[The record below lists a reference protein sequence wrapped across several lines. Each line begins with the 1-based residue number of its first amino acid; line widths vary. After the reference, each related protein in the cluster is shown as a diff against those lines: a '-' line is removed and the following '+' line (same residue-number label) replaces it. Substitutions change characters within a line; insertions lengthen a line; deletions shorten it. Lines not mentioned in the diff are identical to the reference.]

1 MVITQAPFRMS
12 FFGGGTD
19 FPAFYQEHG
28 GKVISTSIDKY
39 CYVNVRHLPPFF
51 DYTNEISYS
60 QRERVNS
67 VEEIQHPAI
76 REAMKFLDM
85 RELTLTYDADLPARS
100 GLGTS
105 SSFAVAMLMGFYALK
120 GKYVDKKRLAEEAIY
135 LERIL
140 CKESGGVQD
149 QIAASYG
156 GLNKIT
162 FSKEGFE
169 INPVVISNERKDR
182 LNDNL
187 MLFFTGFSRFS
198 FTVQQEHEKAI
209 HSKEQ
214 QLLEMLSLVD
224 QAEEILTS
232 GNLDEFGRML
242 DYTWRL
248 KRGVNS
254 AVSTSQIDQAYETA
268 MQAGALGG
276 KLLGAGGG
284 GFLLLYVQPEK
295 QKAVSQAL
303 YKLKE
308 IPFRFETGGAR
319 ILYYASEFYTVPEE
333 KAVKKDDETR
343 NREDITYL
351 LYQKPSSCRN

>member
-12 FFGGGTD
+12 FFDGGTD
-19 FPAFYQEHG
+19 FPSFYEEYG
-28 GKVISTSIDKY
+28 GKVISSSIDKY
-39 CYVNVRHLPPFF
+39 CYVHVRHLPPFF
-51 DYTNEISYS
+51 EYNNEITYS
-60 QRERVNS
+60 KRERVCS
-67 VEEIQHPAI
+67 VDEIEHPAI

-120 GKYVDKKRLAEEAIY
+120 GKYIDKKRLAEEAIY
-135 LERIL
+135 LEREL
-140 CKESGGVQD
+140 CGESGGLQD
-149 QIAASYG
+149 QIAAAYG

-162 FSKEGFE
+162 FSKDGFE
-169 INPVVISNERKDR
+169 VTPIVISNERKDR
-182 LNDNL
+182 LNNNL

-198 FTVQQEHEKAI
+198 FTVQEKHEQAI
-209 HSKEQ
+209 HTKQQ

-224 QAEEILTS
+224 KAEKILTS
-232 GNLDEFGRML
+232 GDLDEFGRML

-254 AVSTSQIDQAYETA
+254 AVTTSQIDEAYETA
-268 MQAGALGG
+268 MRAGALGG

-284 GFLLLYVQPEK
+284 GFILLYVQPEK
-295 QKAVSQAL
+295 QEPVRKAL
-303 YKLKE
+303 YNLKE
-308 IPFRFETGGAR
+308 IPFRFETGGAK

-333 KAVKKDDETR
+333 VAEK
-343 NREDITYL
+343 
-351 LYQKPSSCRN
+351 C